1 MTHSLNQYLELLK
14 SNGLVDDYK
23 ISDFCFIDYISYN
36 SSDVRE
42 NTLFVCK
49 GAHFKE
55 EYLYNALEKGA
66 RCYVSEVKREHPAD
80 YIIVNNIRRAIALIA
95 NFYYENVW
103 DKLNLIGLTGT
114 KGKSTTA
121 YFVKYI
127 LDEYMKSE
135 GKPKTGIVSSIDTYD
150 GVIFKESHLTT
161 PEQFELQR
169 HFKNAV
175 DSDIEYMTMEVSSQ
189 GLKYDRVYGINYK
202 IGVFLNIGSDH
213 ISAVEHPDEEDYF
226 YSKMI
231 IFSQCDTAVVNLD
244 TDRKEEVMKFASK
257 CRKVI
262 TFSEKDESA
271 DIYGYN
277 IRKNGNDTGFTV
289 RTPDYTGEFTLT
301 IPGLF
306 NVSNALAAI
315 AVCYALGVPQR
326 AVFVGL
332 MKARSSGRMEIYTN
346 CDNSVISIVDYA
358 HNKMSFE
365 SLFESVRK
373 EFPGRRVSIVF
384 GCPGKK
390 AYQRRKDL
398 GEIAGRYADMTYLTE
413 EDAGEEPI
421 RAISEE
427 IAVHVAEAGGKYE
440 IIDDRYDAIR
450 KAVFD
455 CTEPSVVLITGKG
468 NETRQKRGIEYIP
481 VKSDVELVNEY
492 LKEFDAVSGRSSLS
506 VIHTEG
512 ELVKELSEVK
522 DKTVVIKL
530 GGSMLE
536 DFSGADE
543 IIKEISALN
552 LAGVKVCLVHGGGK
566 KISAMLSRLGV
577 ESEFK
582 KGYRITGEEEIDTAE
597 MVLSGNINKEL
608 VSLFTKSGIKAAG
621 ISGRDGG
628 LFTVVRK
635 TVDGEDIGRVGE
647 ITSVNTEL
655 CEILFNAGYIPVIS
669 PVSSDEDAISYN
681 VNADDAAL
689 RLAEALK
696 ADKLIFV
703 TDVEGLM
710 IDAEN
715 SKTVMETVTPEK
727 ANELIENGFV
737 GGGMIPKLKNCLGA
751 IKKGVGEVT
760 ILSGK
765 GENNIISCFVKG
777 KSAGTTIKE

>member
-23 ISDFCFIDYISYN
+23 ISDFCFVDYISYN
-36 SSDVRE
+36 SADIRE

-55 EYLYNALEKGA
+55 EYLHDALEKGA
-66 RCYVSEVKREHPAD
+66 LCYVSEVKRELPAD

-95 NFYYENVW
+95 NFYYENIW

-150 GVIFKESHLTT
+150 GVVFKESHLTT
-161 PEQFELQR
+161 PEQFELQG

-202 IGVFLNIGSDH
+202 IGVFLNIGTDH
-213 ISAVEHPDEEDYF
+213 ISPVEHPDVEDYF

-231 IFSQCDTAVVNLD
+231 IFSQTENAVVNLD
-244 TDRKEEVMKFASK
+244 TERKDEVLKFASK
-257 CRKVI
+257 CKRMI

-277 IRKNGNDTGFTV
+277 IRKNGNDTVFTV
-289 RTPDYTGEFTLT
+289 RTPDYTEDFTLT

-315 AVCYALGVPQR
+315 AVCYALGVPKR
-326 AVFVGL
+326 AIYVGL
-332 MKARSSGRMEIYTN
+332 MKARSSGRMEIYSN
-346 CDNSVISIVDYA
+346 VDNSVIAIVDYA
-358 HNKMSFE
+358 HNQMSFE

-398 GEIAGRYADMTYLTE
+398 GEIAGKYADMTYLTE

-421 RAISEE
+421 HEISEE
-427 IAVHVAEAGGKYE
+427 IAKYVEGAGGKYE
-440 IIDDRYDAIR
+440 IIDDRYEAIR
-450 KAVFD
+450 KSIFD
-455 CTEPSVVLITGKG
+455 CNEPSVILITGKG

-481 VKSDVELVNEY
+481 VKSDVELVHEY
-492 LKEFDAVSGRSSLS
+492 LKEYDASKGNDSLS
-506 VIHTEG
+506 SIHSRA
-512 ELVKELSEVK
+512 ELVEELSEVK
-522 DKTVVIKL
+522 GKSIVIKL
-530 GGSMLE
+530 GGSVME
-536 DFSGADE
+536 DFSCAGE
-543 IIKEISALN
+543 ILKEISALN
-552 LAGVKVCLVHGGGK
+552 LAGANVCVVHGGGK
-566 KISAMLSRLGV
+566 KITGMLSKLGI

-582 KGYRITGEEEIDTAE
+582 KGYRVTGEDEIDTAE

-608 VSLFTKSGIKAAG
+608 VSILTAEGIKAAG

-647 ITSVNTEL
+647 IAEVNTEL

-669 PVSSDEDAISYN
+669 PVSSDEEGISYN

-689 RLAEALK
+689 RLAEKLGAH
-696 ADKLIFV
+696 KLIFV
-703 TDVEGLM
+703 TDVDGIM
-710 IDAEN
+710 IDPEN
-715 SKTVMETVTPEK
+715 SKTVIEELDSKK
-727 ANELIENGFV
+727 AKELIEKGFV

-751 IKKGVGEVT
+751 IRKGVSEVT
-760 ILSGK
+760 ILSGRE
-765 GENNIISCFVKG
+765 ENNILSCFLKG
-777 KSAGTTIKE
+777 RSAGTTIKE